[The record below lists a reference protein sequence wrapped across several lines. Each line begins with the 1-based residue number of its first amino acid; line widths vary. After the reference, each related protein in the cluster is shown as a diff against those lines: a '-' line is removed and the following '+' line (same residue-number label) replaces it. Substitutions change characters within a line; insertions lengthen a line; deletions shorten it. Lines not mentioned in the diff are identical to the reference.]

1 MESTQ
6 TQKETSFSPIEQLLN
21 ERKQQQQKTTI
32 PLPYQQILLTRLCMH
47 VQGKLLENRNNM
59 LKKQGINETLFM
71 ALIILDTQK
80 THSIQ

>member
-6 TQKETSFSPIEQLLN
+6 TQKETSFSSIEQLLN
-21 ERKQQQQKTTI
+21 ERKQQQQKSTI

-59 LKKQGINETLFM
+59 LKKQ
-71 ALIILDTQK
+71 
-80 THSIQ
+80 